1 MVFRDHQAELYAFT
15 KISSIKEFMRIFDV
29 DHDDMLNPDEQIGI
43 FSFIKERLELIA
55 NNCLQIQLYV
65 KFEALMREV
74 RQLEAQIAR
83 WQDLLRDKVHR
94 SQLNK
99 YRHEGDIRIDEFCDR
114 FDLEFDALQKKMIE
128 RREEFEKKAFYEAQ

>member
-1 MVFRDHQAELYAFT
+1 
-15 KISSIKEFMRIFDV
+15 
-29 DHDDMLNPDEQIGI
+29 
-43 FSFIKERLELIA
+43 
-55 NNCLQIQLYV
+55 
-65 KFEALMREV
+65 MREV